1 MVSAPFVALVG
12 SLQAGL
18 ALADV
23 FRGKIELAGNAV
35 IGSGYC
41 LHTSSARDGQQVTL
55 EKCDVATTWNLE
67 YFTIPSSTYQLSSAR
82 LSTDGKCLTSPN
94 NDRTNGAILFLWECS
109 ELKLEEMYY
118 HTALVYNGSG
128 KWIIYNENVR
138 VKSFKQDRRGV
149 DSCAD
154 VSTDASIAESG
165 TPMQIWDCSDRRSNP
180 NQEFVWWNVADEVA
194 QV

>member
-1 MVSAPFVALVG
+1 M
-12 SLQAGL
+12 
-18 ALADV
+18 ALAAV
-23 FRGKIELAGNAV
+23 VRGKIELAENAV
-35 IGSGYC
+35 MGSGYC
-41 LHTSSARDGQQVTL
+41 LHASSARDGQQVTL
-55 EKCDVATTWNLE
+55 EKCDVATIWNLE
-67 YFTIPSSTYQLSSAR
+67 LVGSEQGVSAAS
-82 LSTDGKCLTSPN
+82 LSTDGKCFTSPN

-118 HTALVYNGSG
+118 HTALEYYGSG
-128 KWIIYNENVR
+128 KWIVQEKYVSM

-165 TPMQIWDCSDRRSNP
+165 TPMQIWDCSYRGSNP